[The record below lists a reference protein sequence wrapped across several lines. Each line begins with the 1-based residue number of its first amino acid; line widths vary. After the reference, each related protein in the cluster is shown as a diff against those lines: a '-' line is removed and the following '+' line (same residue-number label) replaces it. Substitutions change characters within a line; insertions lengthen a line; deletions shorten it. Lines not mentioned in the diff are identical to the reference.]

1 MKLEAFSYEVEG
13 KVCVTKAELTNMIR
27 CAETHYDATCR
38 SAALP
43 GPRAFLNGM
52 RNSMR
57 SPGSDAHVD
66 FEAAAE
72 ADTSTDWLTTRQL
85 DLLLKILESPSAMPG
100 LHMKV
105 REVYKAVA
113 AEGGRVNAVAIGENR
128 LKADELLG
136 VRCGVCGQEF
146 SGPGQDGEGCAVT
159 LIRHRIAE
167 HVRRSDRG

>member
-1 MKLEAFSYEVEG
+1 MRLEAFNYEVEG
-13 KVCVTKAELTNMIR
+13 KVVVTKAELQNMIR

-38 SAALP
+38 STAIP

-66 FEAAAE
+66 FETAAE
-72 ADTSTDWLTTRQL
+72 SDTSTDWLTTRQL
-85 DLLLKILESPSAMPG
+85 DLLLKILESPAALPE
-100 LHMKV
+100 LYWKV
-105 REVYKAVA
+105 HEVYKAVV

-146 SGPGQDGEGCAVT
+146 SGPGPSGESCAVT
-159 LIRHRIAE
+159 LIRHRISE